1 MDTLKKELWE
11 LLRIFDHICR
21 EEHIDYWVD
30 YGTLLGAVRH
40 QGFIPWDDD
49 IDVSMRYED
58 YLHFFEVCDKYFP
71 PNVRAV
77 NYDRRKDCITPFR
90 GYLQNTSILLE
101 DVLGDTIM
109 AFIDIFFYTGVPE
122 NPYAR
127 RLDQMNL
134 LWKSLRVT
142 KTPLSEDKGNSIART
157 AKKAFNRLII
167 DHNNPRRTQRVM
179 SSMKKKLTKARP
191 CSESNLISL
200 GYSSPSDYGP
210 TVVRTSDVFPL
221 GEVSF
226 EGLTV
231 MAPGNPD
238 AYLRHL
244 YGDYMQLPPEE
255 ERQGKHVLRILST
268 EGQNDKSPEAC
279 C

>member
-11 LLRIFDHICR
+11 LLRIFNHICR

-58 YLHFFEVCDKYFP
+58 YLRFFEVCAKYFP
-71 PNVRAV
+71 PN
-77 NYDRRKDCITPFR
+77 
-90 GYLQNTSILLE
+90 
-101 DVLGDTIM
+101 
-109 AFIDIFFYTGVPE
+109 VPE

-157 AKKAFNRLII
+157 AKK
-167 DHNNPRRTQRVM
+167 
-179 SSMKKKLTKARP
+179 
-191 CSESNLISL
+191 SL
-200 GYSSPSDYGP
+200 
-210 TVVRTSDVFPL
+210 
-221 GEVSF
+221 
-226 EGLTV
+226 
-231 MAPGNPD
+231 
-238 AYLRHL
+238 
-244 YGDYMQLPPEE
+244 QPPHH
-255 ERQGKHVLRILST
+255 RSQ
-268 EGQNDKSPEAC
+268 
-279 C
+279 

>member
-21 EEHIDYWVD
+21 EEHIEYWVD

-58 YLHFFEVCDKYFP
+58 YLRFFEVCDRYFP

-77 NYDRRKDCITPFR
+77 NYDRSKDCITPFR

-122 NPYAR
+122 NPYLR
-127 RLDQMNL
+127 RLDQMNM

-142 KTPLSEDKGNSIART
+142 KTPLSEDKGNPVSRT
-157 AKKAFNRLII
+157 AKKVFNRLVI
-167 DHNNPRRTQRVM
+167 DHNNPKRTARVLKGMEKKRRN
-179 SSMKKKLTKARP
+179 ARP
-191 CSESNLISL
+191 CDPDSLISL
-200 GYSSPSDYGP
+200 GYSSPSDYRSS
-210 TVVRTSDVFPL
+210 VIRASDVFPL
-221 GEVSF
+221 SEVTF

-231 MAPGNPD
+231 MAPHNPD
-238 AYLRHL
+238 AYLRNQ

-255 ERQGKHVLRILST
+255 ERQGKHVLRLLSAD
-268 EGQNDKSPEAC
+268 GGKSLQEISPD
-279 C
+279 

>member
-58 YLHFFEVCDKYFP
+58 YLRFFEVCDKYFP

-179 SSMKKKLTKARP
+179 SSCLLYTSASSFTARD
-191 CSESNLISL
+191 
-200 GYSSPSDYGP
+200 SPAGHHTPEDRGGHP
-210 TVVRTSDVFPL
+210 PAWRQWP
-221 GEVSF
+221 
-226 EGLTV
+226 
-231 MAPGNPD
+231 P
-238 AYLRHL
+238 
-244 YGDYMQLPPEE
+244 LPP
-255 ERQGKHVLRILST
+255 H
-268 EGQNDKSPEAC
+268 C
-279 C
+279 CAGSRRESRKPRRSW

>member
-1 MDTLKKELWE
+1 M
-11 LLRIFDHICR
+11 FPC
-21 EEHIDYWVD
+21 
-30 YGTLLGAVRH
+30 G
-40 QGFIPWDDD
+40 
-49 IDVSMRYED
+49 MRD
-58 YLHFFEVCDKYFP
+58 YLRFFEVCDKYSP
-71 PNVRAV
+71 QRPSGQH
-77 NYDRRKDCITPFR
+77 YDRRKDCITPLR

-179 SSMKKKLTKARP
+179 SSMKKKLTKGAPMQRIQP
-191 CSESNLISL
+191 DQPRLQLPQRLRSHGGPYIGCLSPQRSNL
-200 GYSSPSDYGP
+200 
-210 TVVRTSDVFPL
+210 
-221 GEVSF
+221 
-226 EGLTV
+226 
-231 MAPGNPD
+231 
-238 AYLRHL
+238 
-244 YGDYMQLPPEE
+244 
-255 ERQGKHVLRILST
+255 
-268 EGQNDKSPEAC
+268 
-279 C
+279 

>member
-58 YLHFFEVCDKYFP
+58 YLRFFEVCDRYFP

-77 NYDRRKDCITPFR
+77 NYDRSKDCITPFR

-122 NPYAR
+122 NPYLR
-127 RLDQMNL
+127 RLDQINM

-142 KTPLSEDKGNSIART
+142 KTPLSEDKGNPVSRT
-157 AKKAFNRLII
+157 AKKAFNRLVI
-167 DHNNPRRTQRVM
+167 DRNNPKRTARVLKGMEKKRRN
-179 SSMKKKLTKARP
+179 ARP
-191 CSESNLISL
+191 CDPDSLISL
-200 GYSSPSDYGP
+200 GYSSPSDYSSS
-210 TVVRTSDVFPL
+210 VVRASDVFPL
-221 GEVSF
+221 SEVTF

-231 MAPGNPD
+231 MAPHNPD
-238 AYLRHL
+238 AYLRNQ

-255 ERQGKHVLRILST
+255 QRQGKHVLRLLST
-268 EGQNDKSPEAC
+268 DGGESLQEISSD
-279 C
+279 

>member
-1 MDTLKKELWE
+1 MDALKKELWE

-21 EEHIDYWVD
+21 EEHIEYWVD

-58 YLHFFEVCDKYFP
+58 YLRFFEVCDRYFP

-77 NYDRRKDCITPFR
+77 NYDRSKDCITPFR

-122 NPYAR
+122 NPYLR
-127 RLDQMNL
+127 RLDQIDM

-142 KTPLSEDKGNSIART
+142 KTPLSEDKGNPVSRT
-157 AKKAFNRLII
+157 AKKPSIVWSSITTIPNA
-167 DHNNPRRTQRVM
+167 PRGYSRAW
-179 SSMKKKLTKARP
+179 KKKRRNARP
-191 CSESNLISL
+191 CGPDSLISP
-200 GYSSPSDYGP
+200 GYSSPNDYSSS
-210 TVVRTSDVFPL
+210 VVRASDVFPL
-221 GEVSF
+221 SEVTF

-231 MAPGNPD
+231 MAPHNPD
-238 AYLRHL
+238 AYLRNQ

-255 ERQGKHVLRILST
+255 QRQENMCSAFFRQT
-268 EGQNDKSPEAC
+268 AESPFREISSD
-279 C
+279 